1 MTDISASD
9 ILNISANDISRGD
22 RMEKH
27 IVLTESMYYILLSVL
42 NPNHGYGII
51 QKTLE
56 MTEERVE
63 IGAGTLYG
71 AINTL
76 LDKGWIEL
84 YSEDKASRK
93 KKQYVITAEGRIILE
108 REISRLEE
116 LLRNGKREMQQQ
128 EGESHEED

>member
-9 ILNISANDISRGD
+9 ILNISANDILRGD

-93 KKQYVITAEGRIILE
+93 KKQYVITAEGKIILE

>member
-84 YSEDKASRK
+84 YSEDKSSRK
-93 KKQYVITAEGRIILE
+93 KKQYVITSEGRRILE
-108 REISRLEE
+108 QEISRLEE

-128 EGESHEED
+128 EGGSHAKD

>member
-9 ILNISANDISRGD
+9 ILNISENDILRGD

-84 YSEDKASRK
+84 YSEDKSSRK
-93 KKQYVITAEGRIILE
+93 KKQYVITSEGRRILE
-108 REISRLEE
+108 QEISRLEE

-128 EGESHEED
+128 EGGSHAKD

>member
-9 ILNISANDISRGD
+9 ILNISANDILRGD

-84 YSEDKASRK
+84 YSEDKSSRK
-93 KKQYVITAEGRIILE
+93 KKQYIITSEGRRILE
-108 REISRLEE
+108 QEISRLEE

-128 EGESHEED
+128 EGGSHAKD

>member
-1 MTDISASD
+1 
-9 ILNISANDISRGD
+9 
-22 RMEKH
+22 MEKH
-27 IVLTESMYYILLSVL
+27 IVLTESMYYILHSVL

>member
-1 MTDISASD
+1 
-9 ILNISANDISRGD
+9 
-22 RMEKH
+22 MEKH

-84 YSEDKASRK
+84 YSEDKSSRK
-93 KKQYVITAEGRIILE
+93 KKQYVITSEGRRILE
-108 REISRLEE
+108 QEISRLEE

-128 EGESHEED
+128 EGGSHAKD

>member
-9 ILNISANDISRGD
+9 ILNISANDILRGD

-84 YSEDKASRK
+84 YSEDKSSRK
-93 KKQYVITAEGRIILE
+93 KKQYVITSEGRRILE
-108 REISRLEE
+108 QEISRLEE